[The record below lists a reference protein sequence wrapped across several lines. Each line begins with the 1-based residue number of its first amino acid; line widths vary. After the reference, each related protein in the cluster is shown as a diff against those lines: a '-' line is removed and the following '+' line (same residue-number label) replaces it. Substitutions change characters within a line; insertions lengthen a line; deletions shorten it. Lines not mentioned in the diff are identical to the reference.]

1 MAIDV
6 KLGDVPSSTL
16 SDTSNFIFADGE
28 NVRKE
33 SYADVKNDMLGSAN
47 LATKAPKT
55 KESINEMVQ
64 DILDTGGYG
73 IISGGVVSTQI
84 VPNMTVQV
92 TVCPLRTSTG
102 ARQIA
107 NANTSLSITAADT
120 TNARI
125 DIVYV
130 DSTGIIQY
138 LQGTASATPVAPTT
152 PVGGQL
158 LAQINVTA
166 NATSITSANII
177 DKRKILISTDWLN
190 AQLSDVALY
199 NGACAYA
206 SNIFTLTLSN
216 APTTLPNF
224 YTIRFKTTNAWVS
237 GSTFKIGTKTYTP
250 VNANFN
256 SGDVI
261 TAHFDEISAK
271 CFFSSGSAN
280 AVLSTTAD
288 VIYYVTTTG
297 SDTTGDGTIGKPFRT
312 VQKAVNMLP
321 QVINHNVTINVGSG
335 TFSEEVIIKGL
346 NGKGTVTL
354 SGAGKDLTLINN
366 LRLLQCTIFINISNI
381 QATATGIHG
390 FSINLCGEIN
400 ISNISCIAS
409 SGASYGVLVVATTY
423 VMLSNS
429 IISNRYCGI
438 VGMENSTILSNT
450 NSGTSNANA
459 LYASSGS
466 KIIKNSTQPSGTT
479 ATITDLGGSIL

>member
-190 AQLSDVALY
+190 AQLSENTQNITANTTNITGHIAKNITDIGGVHGLEIST
-199 NGACAYA
+199 G
-206 SNIFTLTLSN
+206 IFTPKLFGAENVGNNTYAVQTGFYYKIGNLVKCDIYLKLSTKDASMSGN
-216 APTTLPNF
+216 ARISGLPF
-224 YTIRFKTTNAWVS
+224 VSKATTNKLVAGVIS
-237 GSTFKIGTKTYTP
+237 YVGNINLNTGYTAFGIYLAN
-250 VNANFN
+250 NANFIGLFTNGDNVSVLATN
-256 SGDVI
+256 STD
-261 TAHFDEISAK
+261 ISA
-271 CFFSSGSAN
+271 N
-280 AVLSTTAD
+280 
-288 VIYYVTTTG
+288 
-297 SDTTGDGTIGKPFRT
+297 
-312 VQKAVNMLP
+312 
-321 QVINHNVTINVGSG
+321 
-335 TFSEEVIIKGL
+335 SEL
-346 NGKGTVTL
+346 
-354 SGAGKDLTLINN
+354 
-366 LRLLQCTIFINISNI
+366 
-381 QATATGIHG
+381 
-390 FSINLCGEIN
+390 
-400 ISNISCIAS
+400 
-409 SGASYGVLVVATTY
+409 
-423 VMLSNS
+423 
-429 IISNRYCGI
+429 
-438 VGMENSTILSNT
+438 ILS
-450 NSGTSNANA
+450 
-459 LYASSGS
+459 
-466 KIIKNSTQPSGTT
+466 
-479 ATITDLGGSIL
+479 ITYEI